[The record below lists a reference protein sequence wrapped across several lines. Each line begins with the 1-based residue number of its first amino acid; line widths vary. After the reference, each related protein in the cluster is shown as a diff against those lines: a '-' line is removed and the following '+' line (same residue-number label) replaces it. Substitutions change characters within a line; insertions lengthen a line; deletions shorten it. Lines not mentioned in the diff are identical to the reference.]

1 MIPRYSIDFTLKDL
15 LKNLIEIFRMTNTTI
30 VEGSNIFLNS
40 GSSALRVALRSLSLR
55 EGSKIALPLL
65 TCENVALAVIS
76 EGFVPVFVD
85 FMENLPLCSSENYYD
100 AVQKH
105 DAKAIIAVSMWGYP
119 IDYQE
124 LRNTIPNIPIIQD
137 CALSTGSEI
146 NNKDDGYYSDI
157 SFSSYGIG
165 KPITLGFGGLLNI
178 NSTSVINDLIIEEE
192 NGKTLIQKS
201 LKVFLKSL
209 AFNKPIYKFS
219 RFVNPPITNLA
230 LSKQYDIKIIP
241 STQFMNLVNSKMVE
255 LRKKIKNYQPLID
268 DLSSILHER
277 EITLLE
283 KPISGVWNNWMLPI
297 LLPEKIIK
305 RKFLEKTNDEGFESI
320 TPYLRTF
327 ELAKR
332 YWGYQGSCVNTENI
346 LDKLVLIPSIYQYKK
361 IDLFRIQKM
370 LSKF

>member
-1 MIPRYSIDFTLKDL
+1 
-15 LKNLIEIFRMTNTTI
+15 
-30 VEGSNIFLNS
+30 
-40 GSSALRVALRSLSLR
+40 
-55 EGSKIALPLL
+55 
-65 TCENVALAVIS
+65 
-76 EGFVPVFVD
+76 
-85 FMENLPLCSSENYYD
+85 
-100 AVQKH
+100 
-105 DAKAIIAVSMWGYP
+105 
-119 IDYQE
+119 
-124 LRNTIPNIPIIQD
+124 
-137 CALSTGSEI
+137 
-146 NNKDDGYYSDI
+146 
-157 SFSSYGIG
+157 
-165 KPITLGFGGLLNI
+165 
-178 NSTSVINDLIIEEE
+178 
-192 NGKTLIQKS
+192 
-201 LKVFLKSL
+201 
-209 AFNKPIYKFS
+209 
-219 RFVNPPITNLA
+219 
-230 LSKQYDIKIIP
+230 
-241 STQFMNLVNSKMVE
+241 MVE